1 MLAEF
6 TSKLTL
12 GLKTVGP
19 RDSVLSGCWLEAKD
33 LFIGCFTTWQLA
45 SIRARGEQGR
55 MSEIEASV
63 YNNLILYVVSLYFDQ
78 MLFFGISLDIQPT
91 LNLYIHPFKE
101 GVSQQ

>member
-1 MLAEF
+1 
-6 TSKLTL
+6 
-12 GLKTVGP
+12 
-19 RDSVLSGCWLEAKD
+19 
-33 LFIGCFTTWQLA
+33 
-45 SIRARGEQGR
+45 

-78 MLFFGISLDIQPT
+78 MLFFGISLYIQPT